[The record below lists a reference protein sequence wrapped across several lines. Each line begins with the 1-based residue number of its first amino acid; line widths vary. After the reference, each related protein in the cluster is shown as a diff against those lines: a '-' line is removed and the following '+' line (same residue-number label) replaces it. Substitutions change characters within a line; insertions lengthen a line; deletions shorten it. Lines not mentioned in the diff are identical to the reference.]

1 MGIVKCASVIVIL
14 SFIAGC
20 YTHPTIT
27 DTLRSCRDACKQKPL
42 DLAFVI
48 DSSSSISPEDFTLGM
63 WFVEDFI
70 DIFEVGPLTVRA
82 SVVTFGDR
90 VYDEDAFGFN
100 RYTDKRSLKKA
111 ISMIPFKAGHATD
124 TGAGIQFMRDRFLP
138 HARKGVKTVCIVL
151 TDGKSQEPELTEKQ
165 ARITRDAGV
174 EMFAVG
180 IGRSVSE
187 EELRNIAGV
196 DDHVFTV
203 TTYNLL
209 GTIRSRLAFQSCGEE
224 PISRVVCRD
233 SPIDVSLVID
243 ASSSIGPTNFTIGL
257 DFLENF
263 VRSFDIS
270 PHRARFSVITY
281 GLGIYN
287 NTAFDFDDYSNE
299 VSLVKAIAGIPY
311 TGGTHTDTG
320 LGIEYMRDRQMLPKQ
335 RAYAAHIA
343 IVMTDGQSQDR
354 EKTQKEAAKARDDGI
369 NMFAIGVGLS
379 LSEEELLN
387 IAGRKEQV
395 FTVTD
400 YKALET
406 IHNELDIRTCR
417 IVLHQFG
424 QVRPSVA

>member
-1 MGIVKCASVIVIL
+1 MIVNDVDDDDDDA
-14 SFIAGC
+14 AAADDDDG
-20 YTHPTIT
+20 
-27 DTLRSCRDACKQKPL
+27 DDGACKQKPL

-48 DSSSSISPEDFTLGM
+48 DSSFSISPEDFTLGM

-70 DIFEVGPLTVRA
+70 DIFEVGPLAVRA

-90 VYDEDAFGFN
+90 VYEEDAFGFN
-100 RYTDKRSLKKA
+100 SYTDKRSLKKA
-111 ISMIPFKAGHATD
+111 ISIIPFKGGQATE

-138 HARKGVKTVCIVL
+138 HAREGVKTVCIVL
-151 TDGKSQEPELTEKQ
+151 TDGKSQRPEVTEKQ
-165 ARITRDAGV
+165 ARITREAGV

-203 TTYNLL
+203 TGYNLL
-209 GTIRSRLAFQSCGEE
+209 GTIRSRLAFQSCG
-224 PISRVVCRD
+224 VCRD

-263 VRSFDIS
+263 VRSFEIN

-281 GLGIYN
+281 GLGTYN
-287 NTAFDFDDYSNE
+287 NTAFDFDDYRDE
-299 VSLVKAIAGIPY
+299 VSLVKAIAGIRY

-343 IVMTDGQSQDR
+343 IVMTDGQSQDK
-354 EKTQKEAAKARDDGI
+354 EKTQKEAAKARKDGI

-379 LSEEELLN
+379 LSGEELLN
-387 IAGRKEQV
+387 IAGRKEQ
-395 FTVTD
+395 
-400 YKALET
+400 
-406 IHNELDIRTCR
+406 
-417 IVLHQFG
+417 
-424 QVRPSVA
+424 